1 MISLYVIGMYK
12 INRSYYKSNN
22 GRTIKL
28 QQVTLLQHYAL
39 SGIQKSYLIADDRNK
54 TTEYSILVMINATV
68 YVGSAVRA
76 VKKEC
81 RSLLNHVS

>member
-1 MISLYVIGMYK
+1 MISLCVIGMYK

-54 TTEYSILVMINATV
+54 TTEYSILV
-68 YVGSAVRA
+68 
-76 VKKEC
+76 
-81 RSLLNHVS
+81 RSVQLFMWVQRCVLLRKNVDLY